1 MTDSEIIIF
10 ANKLLPHINGC
21 KRHPFS
27 NKSILRSAVKFTM
40 AEVII
45 MRKANNESEFSNE
58 IDSLKK
64 NKIMKNILTRF
75 FERNFTNR
83 LICRSCK
90 YIVRTLQGKK
100 VNYYCSKKS
109 ITLAS

>member
-45 MRKANNESEFSNE
+45 MRKAKNESEFSNE
-58 IDSLKK
+58 IDSLK
-64 NKIMKNILTRF
+64 KNILTRF